1 MQTTFKEANQA
12 CCPVCQNK
20 TDPFLH
26 AYPTC
31 SKCNLVWHQCFVAKY
46 LANLTIHIFKD
57 RTNIYKG
64 SDLYPFIKLLVSLPL
79 DITEERLKT
88 LLTFI

>member
-20 TDPFLH
+20 IDPSYV
-26 AYPTC
+26 YPTC
-31 SKCNLVWHQCFVAKY
+31 FKCNLVWHQCFVVKR
-46 LANLTIHIFKD
+46 LANLTIHIFEH

-64 SDLYPFIKLLVSLPL
+64 SDLHPFIKLLVSLPL